1 MRSNIKLLIYDLLN
15 LIDDKKQESCEEIE
29 QRLNSGTLI
38 TYLLDKYDMPY
49 FSKTGT
55 QDVSDILKS
64 RVGCAN
70 KYYENG
76 LIFLV
81 DVLLDCE

>member
-1 MRSNIKLLIYDLLN
+1 MKSNIKLLIYDLLN
-15 LIDDKKQESCEEIE
+15 LIDDAKHESCEEIE
-29 QRLNSGTLI
+29 QRLSNGKLI

-49 FSKTGT
+49 FSKTDT

-64 RVGCAN
+64 RVGCTN
-70 KYYENG
+70 KHYENG
-76 LIFLV
+76 LIFIV